1 MPGSIHLR
9 QLDLHPC
16 VFAWTCK
23 YITCAC
29 LAIFKNTFLI
39 QAKTRMIRSAGDTPD
54 LSPPIAGH
62 VYDVVF
68 GTPDVDID
76 YAVS

>member
-1 MPGSIHLR
+1 M
-9 QLDLHPC
+9 
-16 VFAWTCK
+16 
-23 YITCAC
+23 
-29 LAIFKNTFLI
+29 I

-54 LSPPIAGH
+54 LSPPVAGH

-76 YAVS
+76 YAVRQ